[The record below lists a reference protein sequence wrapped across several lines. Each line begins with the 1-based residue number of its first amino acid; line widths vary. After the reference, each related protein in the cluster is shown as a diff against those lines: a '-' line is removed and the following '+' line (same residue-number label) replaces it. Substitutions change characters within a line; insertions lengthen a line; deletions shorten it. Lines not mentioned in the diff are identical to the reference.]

1 MTSQTRQQRDRQILP
16 NDSRSEDNQIMKF
29 GKIFLQQSCRKWDKE
44 TSSKPLLV
52 FLKSSI

>member
-29 GKIFLQQSCRKWDKE
+29 GKILLQQSCRKWDKE

-52 FLKSSI
+52 F